1 MKKILIAVVIGL
13 LLVAALATTALA
25 DNGPHGGFTP
35 TTDACAGC
43 HRAHSARDGGNDLL
57 RMPETELCMSCH
69 KGGLGASTDVSNG
82 VYATDAQTGTNA
94 EGNLGEGLFGGGF
107 DNTVM
112 TTTWNGS
119 DGTNPSP
126 TAASSH
132 ATTSLHTLGDNQTVW
147 GSGANNA
154 TASVSDTSITLECTS
169 CHDPHGTAGYTNAPT
184 APATTYTPT
193 IPGLANACEYTTAYG
208 GTGFNAGTAANP
220 CTVKIASYRLLRWQ
234 PQGSNGFT
242 IPTASTLINWSGGDF
257 PNNGTAATPGVT
269 GWTVPD
275 NFTTNGGEWYTLG
288 KKSKAANEDYL
299 PGGSLNN
306 AYNINTT
313 TDGATVAHDYRPA
326 AINAGF
332 FCAECHD
339 RYFNNSSLRNNGDKS
354 TYCLTDEDN
363 TTLVSPAAPTYTTN
377 PAQVGGAS
385 ATNPQIYPVGQVYPE
400 VQGTAKQ
407 AFCKAVVS
415 YNSHIAAPG
424 ITAAWGDSRPSG
436 DAVYE
441 FRHASGDV
449 RAAVDGSGTQLIAT
463 STNFTSIGRTCLT
476 CHVSHGTSAVANS
489 NLTDGVDPG
498 AQVNLATIAT
508 SNLGGSLHG
517 GSVLLRLDGRTLCV
531 RCHGGDIG
539 FVSPIK

>member
-25 DNGPHGGFTP
+25 DNGPHGGFTA

-82 VYATDAQTGTNA
+82 IYTTDAQTGTHA
-94 EGNLGEGLFGGGF
+94 EGVSGAGLFGGGF

-112 TTTWNGS
+112 TTSWNGS
-119 DGTNPSP
+119 SAGATV
-126 TAASSH
+126 AAAAGSR
-132 ATTSLHTLGDNQTVW
+132 ATTSTHTLDTANQTIW
-147 GSGANNA
+147 GSGANNGT
-154 TASVSDTSITLECTS
+154 TAEVSDTSGITLECTS
-169 CHDPHGTAGYTNAPT
+169 CHDPHGTAGYTNT
-184 APATTYTPT
+184 ATPAFTPIST
-193 IPGLANACEYTTAYG
+193 GLTNACDYTKAYG
-208 GTGFNAGTAANP
+208 GTGSNVGSATNP

-242 IPTASTLINWSGGDF
+242 IPTADTLINWSGGDY
-257 PNNGTAATPGVT
+257 PTNGTAAGATT

-275 NFTTNGGEWYTLG
+275 NFATNGGEWYTLG
-288 KKSKAANEDYL
+288 TGSKAAPNDYL
-299 PGGSLNN
+299 PGGSLSN
-306 AYNINTT
+306 AYKILANDNGAGNT
-313 TDGATVAHDYRPA
+313 AHDYSPA

-332 FCAECHD
+332 FCAQCHD
-339 RYFNNSSLRNNGDKS
+339 RYFNNSALRNNGDKS

-363 TTLVSPAAPTYTTN
+363 TTLVSPAAPTYTTSSSD
-377 PAQVGGAS
+377 VGGAS
-385 ATNPQIYPVGQVYPE
+385 PTNPQIFPVGQVYPE

-407 AFCKAVVS
+407 AYCKAVVS

-424 ITAAWGDSRPSG
+424 ITVAWGDSRPSG

-449 RAAVDGSGTQLIAT
+449 RAAVDGSGTLAG
-463 STNFTSIGRTCLT
+463 NAFTSIGRTCLT

-517 GSVLLRLDGRTLCV
+517 GSVLLRMDGRTLCI
-531 RCHGGDIG
+531 RCHGSDVG
-539 FVSPIK
+539 FVSLVP